1 MKWIDI
7 EIKKLKSQI
16 NEQSVEDAKM
26 GLYEIDS

>member
-7 EIKKLKSQI
+7 QIKELKTKI

-26 GLYEIDS
+26 GLYDIAS